1 VKKLAVFL
9 IASIGFL
16 AKTQGQIFV
25 ADSCSVSFFSATSI
39 EDIAAVNTICKPIM
53 STDNGEIDISIP
65 NIDFQFKKKLMEE
78 HFNEDYMESDKYPN
92 TVFRGNVNEKIDYTK
107 DGANN
112 VTVTGKM
119 NMHGVIKTITIPGTL
134 TIKGGIIY
142 LTAKFDL
149 KMADYNIKVPSV
161 LGSNV
166 AEQVAITFR
175 ATMKPYKAK

>member
-1 VKKLAVFL
+1 MKKLAVFL

-16 AKTQGQIFV
+16 AKSQAQIFV

-65 NIDFQFKKKLMEE
+65 NVDFEFKKKLMQE

-92 TVFRGNVNEKIDYTK
+92 TIFRGNVNEKINYTK
-107 DGANN
+107 DGTNN

-119 NMHGVIKTITIPGTL
+119 NMHGVVKTITIPGTV
-134 TIKGGIIY
+134 TVQGNSIK

-149 KMADYNIKVPSV
+149 KMADYNIKVPSI

-175 ATMKPYKAK
+175 ASMKPYKAK